1 MDSKVVSALK
11 KLGVI
16 FSSLNVTVKVGA
28 YCASTDGNEI
38 RIPIP
43 DAKTDFQMLT
53 SLLMHEASHCRYT
66 DFKADFQSNKLV
78 HSFVNAIEDARI
90 EALIGQV
97 YAGSSFMFKDLYL
110 KMLPK
115 IVSRMI
121 GQNTIQVFGLWL
133 NCRAFVFFGKPYV
146 EEYEKKIGEY
156 LRTVFPSQMLD
167 QVSGLMDRRLP
178 GLKSTSDVV
187 DLSKEIFDIFVP
199 CLKAMMKSQGD
210 PQEGDGEGNGENA
223 SDSDE
228 LFDGD
233 SSGNAE
239 GSKSNGANGSKPG
252 SETED
257 KTSEDG
263 DGNGSGEGETVPE
276 NGAGADAKEDAE
288 SDSSDKADSSAGSQK
303 ASGGTSGVATP
314 LTDGERSALLE
325 ELEGNG
331 QEIPEENL
339 MEAKEL
345 LNKMRDRKEPVAGLV
360 QITHSSRE
368 QVSRKP
374 LQDGTRG
381 AERIMKAQ
389 DCARRIRN
397 ALMGLIEAKA
407 RSYSYYSDSG
417 LKIDKRRISRL
428 AVWDTKVFR
437 KKDEVKGED
446 CAIML
451 LADTSGSMERD
462 WVEEEYA
469 ACLGIALALRNERNV
484 DVGFT
489 TFSSCAE
496 QILPLGAKSLLAY
509 QTEIGASFHRNS
521 TRTDL
526 ALIAALQELSFSNR
540 KRKIV
545 LVMTDGQSDN
555 TLDTRQ
561 AIEALN
567 RNHCEVYALG
577 IGCRVWEADL
587 YQGCFSIPDISALAQ
602 TLTDFAK
609 ISIRLGRKAVQIL
622 LY

>member
-303 ASGGTSGVATP
+303 ASGGTSGAATP

-428 AVWDTKVFR
+428 AFWDTKVFR

-609 ISIRLGRKAVQIL
+609 ISIRLGRKAV
-622 LY
+622 

>member
-38 RIPIP
+38 RIPFP

-53 SLLMHEASHCRYT
+53 ALLMHEASHCRYT

-97 YAGSSFMFKDLYL
+97 YAGSSFMFRDLYL

-146 EEYEKKIGEY
+146 EEYEEKIGEY
-156 LRTVFPSQMLD
+156 LKTVFPSQMLD

-303 ASGGTSGVATP
+303 ASGGTSGAATP

-609 ISIRLGRKAVQIL
+609 ISIRLGRKAV
-622 LY
+622 

>member
-1 MDSKVVSALK
+1 M
-11 KLGVI
+11 GVI

-609 ISIRLGRKAVQIL
+609 ISIRLGRKAV
-622 LY
+622 

>member
-1 MDSKVVSALK
+1 MESKVVSALK

-303 ASGGTSGVATP
+303 ASGGTSGAATP

-451 LADTSGSMERD
+451 LADTSGSMERV

-609 ISIRLGRKAVQIL
+609 ISIRLGRKAV
-622 LY
+622 

>member
-239 GSKSNGANGSKPG
+239 GSKSNEANGSKPG

-303 ASGGTSGVATP
+303 ASGGTSGAATP

-451 LADTSGSMERD
+451 LADTSGSMERV

-609 ISIRLGRKAVQIL
+609 ISIRLGRKAV
-622 LY
+622 

>member
-28 YCASTDGNEI
+28 YCASTNGNEI
-38 RIPIP
+38 RIPFP

-53 SLLMHEASHCRYT
+53 ALLMHEASHCRYT

-97 YAGSSFMFKDLYL
+97 YAGSSFMFRDLYL

-121 GQNTIQVFGLWL
+121 GQNPIQVFGLWL

-146 EEYEKKIGEY
+146 EEYEEKIGEY
-156 LRTVFPSQMLD
+156 LKTVFPSQMLD

-199 CLKAMMKSQGD
+199 CLKAMMKSRGD
-210 PQEGDGEGNGENA
+210 PQEGDGEGNGEGA

-228 LFDGD
+228 LFDGN
-233 SSGNAE
+233 SSGNTE
-239 GSKSNGANGSKPG
+239 DSKSDGANGSKTG

-276 NGAGADAKEDAE
+276 NGAAADAKEGAE

-303 ASGGTSGVATP
+303 ASGGTSGAATS

-325 ELEGNG
+325 ELEENG

-339 MEAKEL
+339 IEAKEL
-345 LNKMRDRKEPVAGLV
+345 LNKMKDRKEPVAGLV

-368 QVSRKP
+368 QISRKP
-374 LQDGTRG
+374 LQNGTRG

-417 LKIDKRRISRL
+417 LKIDKRRLSRL

-489 TFSSCAE
+489 TFSSYAE
-496 QILPLGAKSLLAY
+496 QILPLGAKSLVAY

-526 ALIAALQELSFSNR
+526 ALIAALQELSFSRR

-545 LVMTDGQSDN
+545 MVMTDGESDN

-577 IGCRVWEADL
+577 IGCRVLEADL

-602 TLTDFAK
+602 SLSDFSK
-609 ISIRLGRKAVQIL
+609 IPLRLGRQAA
-622 LY
+622 

>member
-78 HSFVNAIEDARI
+78 HSFVKAIEDARI

-303 ASGGTSGVATP
+303 ASGGTSGAATP

-609 ISIRLGRKAVQIL
+609 ISIRLGRKAV
-622 LY
+622 

>member
-133 NCRAFVFFGKPYV
+133 NCRAFVFFGKTYV

-303 ASGGTSGVATP
+303 ASGGTSGAATP

-451 LADTSGSMERD
+451 LADTSGSMERV

-609 ISIRLGRKAVQIL
+609 ISIRLGRKAV
-622 LY
+622 

>member
-288 SDSSDKADSSAGSQK
+288 SDSSDKADSSSGSQK
-303 ASGGTSGVATP
+303 ASGGTSGAATP

-609 ISIRLGRKAVQIL
+609 ISIRLGRKAV
-622 LY
+622 

>member
-199 CLKAMMKSQGD
+199 CLKAMMKSRGD

-303 ASGGTSGVATP
+303 ASGGTSGAATP

-451 LADTSGSMERD
+451 LADTSGSMERV

-609 ISIRLGRKAVQIL
+609 ISIRLGRKAV
-622 LY
+622 

>member
-90 EALIGQV
+90 EDLIGQV

-199 CLKAMMKSQGD
+199 CLKAMMKSRGD

-223 SDSDE
+223 SDSEE

-303 ASGGTSGVATP
+303 ASGGTSGAATP

-609 ISIRLGRKAVQIL
+609 ISIRLGRKAV
-622 LY
+622 

>member
-38 RIPIP
+38 RIPFP

-53 SLLMHEASHCRYT
+53 ALLMHEASHCRYT

-97 YAGSSFMFKDLYL
+97 YAGSSFMFRDLYL

-121 GQNTIQVFGLWL
+121 GQNPIQVFGLWL

-146 EEYEKKIGEY
+146 EEYEEKIGEY
-156 LRTVFPSQMLD
+156 LKTVFPSQMLD

-187 DLSKEIFDIFVP
+187 VLSKEIFDIFVP
-199 CLKAMMKSQGD
+199 CLKAMMKSRGD
-210 PQEGDGEGNGENA
+210 PQEGDGEGNGEGA

-228 LFDGD
+228 PLDGD

-239 GSKSNGANGSKPG
+239 GSKPDGANGSKPG

-276 NGAGADAKEDAE
+276 NGAAADAKEGAE

-303 ASGGTSGVATP
+303 ASGGTSGAATS
-314 LTDGERSALLE
+314 LTDGERSTLLE
-325 ELEGNG
+325 ELEENG

-339 MEAKEL
+339 IEAKEL

-360 QITHSSRE
+360 KITHSSRD

-374 LQDGTRG
+374 LQGGTRG
-381 AERIMKAQ
+381 AERIMRAQ
-389 DCARRIRN
+389 DCAGRIQN

-417 LKIDKRRISRL
+417 LKIDKRRLSRL

-489 TFSSCAE
+489 TFSSYAE
-496 QILPLGAKSLLAY
+496 QILPLGAKSLVAY

-526 ALIAALQELSFSNR
+526 ALIAALQELSFSRR

-545 LVMTDGQSDN
+545 MVMTDGESDN

-577 IGCRVWEADL
+577 IGCRVLEADL

-602 TLTDFAK
+602 TLSNFAK
-609 ISIRLGRKAVQIL
+609 ISLRLGRQAA
-622 LY
+622 

>member
-28 YCASTDGNEI
+28 YCASTNGNEI
-38 RIPIP
+38 RIPFP

-53 SLLMHEASHCRYT
+53 ALLMHEASHCRYT

-97 YAGSSFMFKDLYL
+97 YAGSSFIFRDLYL

-115 IVSRMI
+115 IVSRMV
-121 GQNTIQVFGLWL
+121 GQNPIQVFGLWL

-146 EEYEKKIGEY
+146 EEYEEKIGEY
-156 LRTVFPSQMLD
+156 LKTVFPSQMLD

-210 PQEGDGEGNGENA
+210 AQEGDGEGNGEGA

-228 LFDGD
+228 LFDGN
-233 SSGNAE
+233 SSGNTE
-239 GSKSNGANGSKPG
+239 DSKSDGANGSKTG

-276 NGAGADAKEDAE
+276 NGSGADAKEDAE

-303 ASGGTSGVATP
+303 ATGGTSGAATS
-314 LTDGERSALLE
+314 LTDGERSTLLE
-325 ELEGNG
+325 ELEENG

-339 MEAKEL
+339 IEAKEL

-360 QITHSSRE
+360 KITHSSRD

-374 LQDGTRG
+374 LQGGTRG
-381 AERIMKAQ
+381 AERIMRAQ
-389 DCARRIRN
+389 DCAGRIQN

-417 LKIDKRRISRL
+417 LKIDKRRLSRL

-469 ACLGIALALRNERNV
+469 ACLGIALALRKERNV

-489 TFSSCAE
+489 TFSSYAE
-496 QILPLGAKSLLAY
+496 QILPLGAKSLVAY

-526 ALIAALQELSFSNR
+526 ALIAALQELSFSRR

-545 LVMTDGQSDN
+545 MVMTDGESDN

-577 IGCRVWEADL
+577 IGCRVLEADL

-602 TLTDFAK
+602 TLSNFAK
-609 ISIRLGRKAVQIL
+609 ISLRLGRQAA
-622 LY
+622 

>member
-199 CLKAMMKSQGD
+199 CLKAMMKSRGD

-303 ASGGTSGVATP
+303 ASGGTSGAATP

-526 ALIAALQELSFSNR
+526 ALIAALQELSFSRR

-609 ISIRLGRKAVQIL
+609 ISIRLGRKAV
-622 LY
+622 

>member
-38 RIPIP
+38 RIPFP

-53 SLLMHEASHCRYT
+53 ALLMHEASHCRYT

-97 YAGSSFMFKDLYL
+97 YAGSSFMFRDLYL

-121 GQNTIQVFGLWL
+121 GQNPIQVFGLWL

-146 EEYEKKIGEY
+146 EEYEEKIGEY
-156 LRTVFPSQMLD
+156 LKTVFPSQMLD

-187 DLSKEIFDIFVP
+187 VLSKEIFDIFVP
-199 CLKAMMKSQGD
+199 CLKAMMKSRGD
-210 PQEGDGEGNGENA
+210 PQEGDGEGNGEGA

-228 LFDGD
+228 PLDGD

-239 GSKSNGANGSKPG
+239 GSKPDGANGSKPG

-276 NGAGADAKEDAE
+276 NGAAADAKEGAE

-303 ASGGTSGVATP
+303 ASGGTSGAATS

-325 ELEGNG
+325 ELEENG

-345 LNKMRDRKEPVAGLV
+345 LNKMKDRKEPVAGLV

-368 QVSRKP
+368 QISRKP
-374 LQDGTRG
+374 LQNGTRG

-417 LKIDKRRISRL
+417 LKIDKRRLSRL

-526 ALIAALQELSFSNR
+526 ALIAALQELSFSRR

-555 TLDTRQ
+555 TLGTRQ

-577 IGCRVWEADL
+577 IGCRVLEADL

-602 TLTDFAK
+602 SLSDFSK
-609 ISIRLGRKAVQIL
+609 IPLRLGRQAA
-622 LY
+622 

>member
-38 RIPIP
+38 RIPFP

-53 SLLMHEASHCRYT
+53 ALLMHEASHCRYT

-97 YAGSSFMFKDLYL
+97 YAGSSFMFRDLYL

-121 GQNTIQVFGLWL
+121 GQNPIQVFGLWL

-146 EEYEKKIGEY
+146 EEYEEKIGEY
-156 LRTVFPSQMLD
+156 LKTVFPSQMLD

-187 DLSKEIFDIFVP
+187 VLSKEIFDIFVP
-199 CLKAMMKSQGD
+199 CLKAMMKSRGD

-303 ASGGTSGVATP
+303 ASGGTSGAATP

-451 LADTSGSMERD
+451 LADTSGSMERV

-609 ISIRLGRKAVQIL
+609 ISIRLGRKAV
-622 LY
+622 

>member
-38 RIPIP
+38 RIPFP

-199 CLKAMMKSQGD
+199 CLKAMMKSRGD
-210 PQEGDGEGNGENA
+210 PQEGDGEGNGEGA

-228 LFDGD
+228 PLDGD

-239 GSKSNGANGSKPG
+239 GSKPDGANGSKPG

-303 ASGGTSGVATP
+303 ASGGTSGAATS

-325 ELEGNG
+325 ELEENG

-577 IGCRVWEADL
+577 IGCRVLEADL

-602 TLTDFAK
+602 SLSDFSK
-609 ISIRLGRKAVQIL
+609 IPLRLGRQAA
-622 LY
+622 

>member
-38 RIPIP
+38 RIPFP

-53 SLLMHEASHCRYT
+53 ALLMHEASHCRYT

-97 YAGSSFMFKDLYL
+97 YAGSSFMFRELYL

-115 IVSRMI
+115 IVSSMI
-121 GQNTIQVFGLWL
+121 GQNPIQVFGLWL

-146 EEYEKKIGEY
+146 EEYEEKIGEY

-167 QVSGLMDRRLP
+167 RVSDLMDRRLP
-178 GLKSTSDVV
+178 RLKSTPDVV

-210 PQEGDGEGNGENA
+210 PEESDGEENGESA
-223 SDSDE
+223 SDSED
-228 LFDGD
+228 LFDDDSSD
-233 SSGNAE
+233 SSGEA
-239 GSKSNGANGSKPG
+239 KSGGANGSKAG

-263 DGNGSGEGETVPE
+263 DGNGSGEGKTVPE
-276 NGAGADAKEDAE
+276 NGAGADAKAE
-288 SDSSDKADSSAGSQK
+288 AENDSTDKADSSAGSQK
-303 ASGGTSGVATP
+303 ASGGTSGAATS
-314 LTDGERSALLE
+314 LTDGERSALLA
-325 ELEGNG
+325 ELEENG
-331 QEIPEENL
+331 EEIPEENL
-339 MEAKEL
+339 IDAKEL

-381 AERIMKAQ
+381 SERIMKAQ

-407 RSYSYYSDSG
+407 RNYSYYSDSG
-417 LKIDKRRISRL
+417 LKIDKRRLSRL

-437 KKDEVKGED
+437 KKEEVKGED

-451 LADTSGSMERD
+451 LADTSVSMNRD

-489 TFSSCAE
+489 TFSSYAE
-496 QILPLGAKSLLAY
+496 QILPLGAKSVLSY
-509 QTEIGASFHRNS
+509 RRQIGAPCRRGS

-545 LVMTDGQSDN
+545 LVMTDGQSDE
-555 TLDTRQ
+555 TVLTRQ
-561 AIEALN
+561 AIEDLTGH
-567 RNHCEVYALG
+567 HCEVYALG
-577 IGCRVWEADL
+577 IGCRVLEANL

-602 TLTDFAK
+602 SLSDFAK
-609 ISIRLGRKAVQIL
+609 ISLRLGRKAA
-622 LY
+622 

>member
-38 RIPIP
+38 RIPFP

-53 SLLMHEASHCRYT
+53 ALLMHEASHCRYT

-97 YAGSSFMFKDLYL
+97 YAGSSFMFRDLYL

-121 GQNTIQVFGLWL
+121 GQNPIQVFGLWL

-146 EEYEKKIGEY
+146 EEYEEKIGEY
-156 LRTVFPSQMLD
+156 LRMVFPSQMLD

-199 CLKAMMKSQGD
+199 CLKAMMDSQGD
-210 PQEGDGEGNGENA
+210 PQEGDGEGNGESA

-228 LFDGD
+228 LFDGN
-233 SSGNAE
+233 SSGKAE
-239 GSKSNGANGSKPG
+239 SSKSDGANGSKTG

-263 DGNGSGEGETVPE
+263 GGNGSGEGETVPA

-303 ASGGTSGVATP
+303 ASGGTSGAATP

-325 ELEGNG
+325 ELEDNG

-339 MEAKEL
+339 IEAKEL
-345 LNKMRDRKEPVAGLV
+345 LNEMRDRDEPVAGLV
-360 QITHSSRE
+360 QISHLSRE

-374 LQDGTRG
+374 LREGTRG

-407 RSYSYYSDSG
+407 RNYSYYSDSG
-417 LKIDKRRISRL
+417 LKIDKRRLSRL

-437 KKDEVKGED
+437 KKEEVKGED

-489 TFSSCAE
+489 TFSSYAE

-509 QTEIGASFHRNS
+509 QTKIGASFHRNS

-526 ALIAALQELSFSNR
+526 ALIAALQELSFSRR

-567 RNHCEVYALG
+567 RNHCELYALG

-602 TLTDFAK
+602 TLSNFAK
-609 ISIRLGRKAVQIL
+609 ISLRLGRQAA
-622 LY
+622 

>member
-303 ASGGTSGVATP
+303 ASGGTSGAATP

-428 AVWDTKVFR
+428 AVWDTIVFR

-609 ISIRLGRKAVQIL
+609 ISIRLGRKAV
-622 LY
+622 

>member
-38 RIPIP
+38 RIPFP

-53 SLLMHEASHCRYT
+53 ALLMHEASHCRYT

-97 YAGSSFMFKDLYL
+97 YAGSSFMFRDLYL

-121 GQNTIQVFGLWL
+121 GQNPIQVFGLWL

-146 EEYEKKIGEY
+146 EEYEEKIGEY
-156 LRTVFPSQMLD
+156 LKTVFPSQMLD

-199 CLKAMMKSQGD
+199 CLKAMMKSRGD
-210 PQEGDGEGNGENA
+210 PQEGDGEGNGEGA

-228 LFDGD
+228 PLDGD

-239 GSKSNGANGSKPG
+239 GSKPDGANGSKPG

-276 NGAGADAKEDAE
+276 NGAAADAKEGAE

-303 ASGGTSGVATP
+303 ASGGTSGAATS

-325 ELEGNG
+325 ELEENG

-417 LKIDKRRISRL
+417 LKIDKRRLSRL

-526 ALIAALQELSFSNR
+526 ALIAALQELSFSRR

-577 IGCRVWEADL
+577 IGCRVLEADL

-602 TLTDFAK
+602 SLSDFSK
-609 ISIRLGRKAVQIL
+609 IPLRLGRQAA
-622 LY
+622 

>member
-303 ASGGTSGVATP
+303 ASGGTSGAATP

-496 QILPLGAKSLLAY
+496 QILPLGAKSLLVY

-609 ISIRLGRKAVQIL
+609 ISIRLGRKAV
-622 LY
+622 

>member
-496 QILPLGAKSLLAY
+496 LILPLGAKSLLAY

-609 ISIRLGRKAVQIL
+609 ISIRLGRKAV
-622 LY
+622 

>member
-146 EEYEKKIGEY
+146 EESEKKIGEY

-303 ASGGTSGVATP
+303 ASGGTSGAATP

-609 ISIRLGRKAVQIL
+609 ISIRLGRKAV
-622 LY
+622 

>member
-38 RIPIP
+38 RIPFP

-53 SLLMHEASHCRYT
+53 ALLMHEASHCRYT

-121 GQNTIQVFGLWL
+121 GQNPIQVFGLWL

-146 EEYEKKIGEY
+146 EEYEEKIGEY
-156 LRTVFPSQMLD
+156 LKTVFPSQMLD

-187 DLSKEIFDIFVP
+187 VLSKEIFDIFVP

-276 NGAGADAKEDAE
+276 NGAAADAKEGAE

-303 ASGGTSGVATP
+303 ASGGTSGAATS

-325 ELEGNG
+325 ELEENG

-609 ISIRLGRKAVQIL
+609 ISIRLGRKAV
-622 LY
+622 

>member
-28 YCASTDGNEI
+28 YCASTNGNEI
-38 RIPIP
+38 RIPFP

-53 SLLMHEASHCRYT
+53 ALLMHEASHCRYT

-97 YAGSSFMFKDLYL
+97 YAGSSFMFRDLYL

-115 IVSRMI
+115 IVSRMV
-121 GQNTIQVFGLWL
+121 GQNPIQVFGLWL

-146 EEYEKKIGEY
+146 EEYEEKIGEY
-156 LRTVFPSQMLD
+156 LKTVFPSQMLD

-210 PQEGDGEGNGENA
+210 AQEGDGEGNGEGA

-228 LFDGD
+228 LFDGN
-233 SSGNAE
+233 SSGNTE
-239 GSKSNGANGSKPG
+239 DSKSDGANGSKTG

-276 NGAGADAKEDAE
+276 NGSGADAKEDAE

-303 ASGGTSGVATP
+303 ATGGTSGAATS
-314 LTDGERSALLE
+314 LTDGERSTLLE
-325 ELEGNG
+325 ELEENG

-339 MEAKEL
+339 IEAKEL

-360 QITHSSRE
+360 KITHSSRD

-374 LQDGTRG
+374 LQGGTRG
-381 AERIMKAQ
+381 AERIMRAQ
-389 DCARRIRN
+389 DCAGRIQN

-417 LKIDKRRISRL
+417 LKIDKRRLSRL

-489 TFSSCAE
+489 TFSSNAE
-496 QILPLGAKSLLAY
+496 QILPLGAKSLVAY

-526 ALIAALQELSFSNR
+526 ALIAALQELSFSRR

-545 LVMTDGQSDN
+545 MVMTDGESDN

-577 IGCRVWEADL
+577 IGCRVLEADL

-602 TLTDFAK
+602 TLSNFAK
-609 ISIRLGRKAVQIL
+609 ISLRLGRQAA
-622 LY
+622 

>member
-210 PQEGDGEGNGENA
+210 PQEGDGEGNGEYA

-303 ASGGTSGVATP
+303 ASGGTSGAATP

-451 LADTSGSMERD
+451 LADTSGSMERV

-609 ISIRLGRKAVQIL
+609 ISIRLGRKAV
-622 LY
+622 

>member
-199 CLKAMMKSQGD
+199 CLKAMMKSRGD

-577 IGCRVWEADL
+577 IGCRVLEADL

-609 ISIRLGRKAVQIL
+609 ISIRLGRKAV
-622 LY
+622 

>member
-263 DGNGSGEGETVPE
+263 DGNGSREGETVPE

-303 ASGGTSGVATP
+303 ASGGTSGAATP

-609 ISIRLGRKAVQIL
+609 ISIRLGRKAV
-622 LY
+622 

>member
-146 EEYEKKIGEY
+146 EEYEEKIGEY
-156 LRTVFPSQMLD
+156 LKTVFPSQMLD

-303 ASGGTSGVATP
+303 ASGGTSGAATP

-325 ELEGNG
+325 ELEENG

-417 LKIDKRRISRL
+417 LKIDKRRLSRL

-609 ISIRLGRKAVQIL
+609 ISIRLGRKAV
-622 LY
+622 

>member
-303 ASGGTSGVATP
+303 ASGGTSGAATP

-451 LADTSGSMERD
+451 LADTSGSMERV

-469 ACLGIALALRNERNV
+469 ACLGIALALWNERNV

-609 ISIRLGRKAVQIL
+609 ISIRLGRKAV
-622 LY
+622 

>member
-1 MDSKVVSALK
+1 MDSKVVCALK

-38 RIPIP
+38 RIPFP

-53 SLLMHEASHCRYT
+53 ALLMHEASHCRYT

-90 EALIGQV
+90 EALLGQV
-97 YAGSSFMFKDLYL
+97 YAGSSFMFRDLYL

-121 GQNTIQVFGLWL
+121 GQNPIQVFGLWL

-146 EEYEKKIGEY
+146 EEYEEKIGEY

-167 QVSGLMDRRLP
+167 RVSDLMDRRLP

-210 PQEGDGEGNGENA
+210 PEESDGEGNGESA
-223 SDSDE
+223 SDSED

-233 SSGNAE
+233 SSDSSGDA
-239 GSKSNGANGSKPG
+239 KSGGANGSKAG

-263 DGNGSGEGETVPE
+263 DGNGSGEGNAVPE
-276 NGAGADAKEDAE
+276 NEAGTDAKEDAG
-288 SDSSDKADSSAGSQK
+288 SKSSDNANSSAGSQK
-303 ASGGTSGVATP
+303 TSGGSSGASAP
-314 LTDGERSALLE
+314 LTEGERIALLA
-325 ELEGNG
+325 ELEENG
-331 QEIPEENL
+331 EEIPEENL

-345 LNKMRDRKEPVAGLV
+345 LNEMRDRDEPLAGLV
-360 QITHSSRE
+360 QISHSSRE
-368 QVSRKP
+368 QVSRQP
-374 LQDGTRG
+374 LQEGTRG

-389 DCARRIRN
+389 DCARRIRH
-397 ALMGLIEAKA
+397 ALMGLIKAKA
-407 RSYSYYSDSG
+407 RNYSYYSDSG
-417 LKIDKRRISRL
+417 LKIDKRRLSRL

-437 KKDEVKGED
+437 KKEVVKGED

-489 TFSSCAE
+489 TFSSYAE
-496 QILPLGAKSLLAY
+496 QILPLGAKSVLSY
-509 QTEIGASFHRNS
+509 QKQIGAPCRRDS

-545 LVMTDGQSDN
+545 LVMTDGQSDE
-555 TLDTRQ
+555 TALTRQ
-561 AIEALN
+561 AIEDLTG
-567 RNHCEVYALG
+567 NHCEVYALG
-577 IGCRVWEADL
+577 LGCRVLEANL

-602 TLTDFAK
+602 SLSDFAK
-609 ISIRLGRKAVQIL
+609 ISLRLGRKAA
-622 LY
+622 

>member
-303 ASGGTSGVATP
+303 ASGGTSGAATP

>member
-1 MDSKVVSALK
+1 
-11 KLGVI
+11 
-16 FSSLNVTVKVGA
+16 
-28 YCASTDGNEI
+28 
-38 RIPIP
+38 
-43 DAKTDFQMLT
+43 
-53 SLLMHEASHCRYT
+53 
-66 DFKADFQSNKLV
+66 
-78 HSFVNAIEDARI
+78 
-90 EALIGQV
+90 
-97 YAGSSFMFKDLYL
+97 
-110 KMLPK
+110 
-115 IVSRMI
+115 MI

-199 CLKAMMKSQGD
+199 CLKAMMKSRGD

-303 ASGGTSGVATP
+303 ASGGTSGAATP

-368 QVSRKP
+368 
-374 LQDGTRG
+374 
-381 AERIMKAQ
+381 
-389 DCARRIRN
+389 
-397 ALMGLIEAKA
+397 
-407 RSYSYYSDSG
+407 
-417 LKIDKRRISRL
+417 
-428 AVWDTKVFR
+428 
-437 KKDEVKGED
+437 
-446 CAIML
+446 
-451 LADTSGSMERD
+451 
-462 WVEEEYA
+462 
-469 ACLGIALALRNERNV
+469 
-484 DVGFT
+484 
-489 TFSSCAE
+489 
-496 QILPLGAKSLLAY
+496 
-509 QTEIGASFHRNS
+509 
-521 TRTDL
+521 
-526 ALIAALQELSFSNR
+526 
-540 KRKIV
+540 
-545 LVMTDGQSDN
+545 
-555 TLDTRQ
+555 
-561 AIEALN
+561 
-567 RNHCEVYALG
+567 
-577 IGCRVWEADL
+577 
-587 YQGCFSIPDISALAQ
+587 
-602 TLTDFAK
+602 
-609 ISIRLGRKAVQIL
+609 
-622 LY
+622 

>member
-609 ISIRLGRKAVQIL
+609 ISIRLGRKAV
-622 LY
+622 

>member
-288 SDSSDKADSSAGSQK
+288 SDSSEKADSSAGSQK
-303 ASGGTSGVATP
+303 ASGGTSGAATP

-451 LADTSGSMERD
+451 LADTSGSMERV

-609 ISIRLGRKAVQIL
+609 ISIRLGRKAV
-622 LY
+622 

>member
-1 MDSKVVSALK
+1 MDSKVVCALK

-38 RIPIP
+38 RIPFP

-53 SLLMHEASHCRYT
+53 ALLMHEASHCRYT

-97 YAGSSFMFKDLYL
+97 YAGSSFMFRDLYL

-121 GQNTIQVFGLWL
+121 GQNPIQVFGLWL

-146 EEYEKKIGEY
+146 EEYEEKIGEY

-167 QVSGLMDRRLP
+167 RVSDLMDRRLP

-210 PQEGDGEGNGENA
+210 PEESDGEGNGESA
-223 SDSDE
+223 SDSED

-233 SSGNAE
+233 SSDSSGDA
-239 GSKSNGANGSKPG
+239 KSGGANGSKAG

-263 DGNGSGEGETVPE
+263 DGNGSGEGNAVPE
-276 NGAGADAKEDAE
+276 NEAGTDAKEDAG
-288 SDSSDKADSSAGSQK
+288 SKSSDNANSSAGSQK
-303 ASGGTSGVATP
+303 TSGGSSGASAP
-314 LTDGERSALLE
+314 LTEGERIALLA
-325 ELEGNG
+325 ELEKNG
-331 QEIPEENL
+331 EEIPEENL

-345 LNKMRDRKEPVAGLV
+345 LNEMRDRDEPLAGLV
-360 QITHSSRE
+360 QISHSSRE
-368 QVSRKP
+368 QVSRQP
-374 LQDGTRG
+374 LQEGTRG

-389 DCARRIRN
+389 DCARRIRH
-397 ALMGLIEAKA
+397 ALMGLIKAKA
-407 RSYSYYSDSG
+407 RNYSYYSDSG
-417 LKIDKRRISRL
+417 LKIDKRRLSRL

-437 KKDEVKGED
+437 KKEVVKGED

-489 TFSSCAE
+489 TFSSYAE
-496 QILPLGAKSLLAY
+496 QILPLGAKSLVAY

-526 ALIAALQELSFSNR
+526 ALIAALQELSFSRR

-545 LVMTDGQSDN
+545 MVMTDGESDN

-577 IGCRVWEADL
+577 IGCRVLEADL

-602 TLTDFAK
+602 TLSNFAK
-609 ISIRLGRKAVQIL
+609 ISLRLGRQAA
-622 LY
+622 

>member
-38 RIPIP
+38 RIPFP

-53 SLLMHEASHCRYT
+53 ALLMHEASHCRYT

-97 YAGSSFMFKDLYL
+97 YAGSSFMFRDLYL

-121 GQNTIQVFGLWL
+121 GQNPIQVFGLWL

-146 EEYEKKIGEY
+146 EEYEEKIGEY
-156 LRTVFPSQMLD
+156 LKTVFPSQMLD

-187 DLSKEIFDIFVP
+187 VLSKEIFDIFVP
-199 CLKAMMKSQGD
+199 CLKAMMKSRGD
-210 PQEGDGEGNGENA
+210 PQEGDGEGNGEGA

-228 LFDGD
+228 PLDGD

-239 GSKSNGANGSKPG
+239 GSKPDGANGSKPG

-276 NGAGADAKEDAE
+276 NGAAADAKEGAE

-303 ASGGTSGVATP
+303 ASGGTSGAATS

-325 ELEGNG
+325 ELEENG

-345 LNKMRDRKEPVAGLV
+345 LNKMKDRKEPVAGLV

-368 QVSRKP
+368 QISRKP
-374 LQDGTRG
+374 LQNGTRG

-417 LKIDKRRISRL
+417 LKIDKRRLSRL

-526 ALIAALQELSFSNR
+526 ALIAALQELSFSRR

-577 IGCRVWEADL
+577 IGCRVLEADL

-602 TLTDFAK
+602 SLSDFSK
-609 ISIRLGRKAVQIL
+609 IPLRLGRQAA
-622 LY
+622 

>member
-38 RIPIP
+38 RIPFP

-53 SLLMHEASHCRYT
+53 ALLMHEASHCRYT

-97 YAGSSFMFKDLYL
+97 YAGSSFMFRDLYL

-121 GQNTIQVFGLWL
+121 GQNPIQVFGLWL

-146 EEYEKKIGEY
+146 EEYEEKIGEY
-156 LRTVFPSQMLD
+156 LKTVFPSQMLD

-187 DLSKEIFDIFVP
+187 VLSKEIFDIFVP
-199 CLKAMMKSQGD
+199 CLKAMMKSRGD
-210 PQEGDGEGNGENA
+210 PQEGDGEGNGEGA

-228 LFDGD
+228 PLDGD

-239 GSKSNGANGSKPG
+239 GSKPDGANGSKPG

-303 ASGGTSGVATP
+303 ASGGTSGAATP

-609 ISIRLGRKAVQIL
+609 ISIRLGRKAV
-622 LY
+622 

>member
-38 RIPIP
+38 RIPFP

-53 SLLMHEASHCRYT
+53 ALLMHEASHCRYT

-97 YAGSSFMFKDLYL
+97 YAGSSFMFRDLYL

-121 GQNTIQVFGLWL
+121 GQNPIQVFGLWL

-146 EEYEKKIGEY
+146 EEYEEKIGEY

-187 DLSKEIFDIFVP
+187 DLSGEIFDIFVP

-210 PQEGDGEGNGENA
+210 PQEGDGEGNGESA

-228 LFDGD
+228 LFDGN
-233 SSGNAE
+233 SSGNAD
-239 GSKSNGANGSKPG
+239 GSKSDGKNGSKTG

-257 KTSEDG
+257 KTSKGG

-276 NGAGADAKEDAE
+276 NGAGADAKVDAG

-303 ASGGTSGVATP
+303 TSGGTSGAAAS

-325 ELEGNG
+325 ELEENG

-339 MEAKEL
+339 IDAKEL

-417 LKIDKRRISRL
+417 LKIDKRRLSRL

-446 CAIML
+446 CALML

-489 TFSSCAE
+489 TFSSYAE

-509 QTEIGASFHRNS
+509 QTEIGASFQRNS

-526 ALIAALQELSFSNR
+526 ALIAALQELSFSRR

-567 RNHCEVYALG
+567 RNRCEVYALG
-577 IGCRVWEADL
+577 IGCRVLEADL

-602 TLTDFAK
+602 SLSDFAK
-609 ISIRLGRKAVQIL
+609 ISLRLGRQAA
-622 LY
+622 